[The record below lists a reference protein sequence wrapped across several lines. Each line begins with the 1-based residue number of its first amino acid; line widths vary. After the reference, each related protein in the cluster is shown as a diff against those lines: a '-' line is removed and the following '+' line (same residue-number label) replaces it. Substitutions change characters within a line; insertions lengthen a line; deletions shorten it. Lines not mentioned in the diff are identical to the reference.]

1 VLGQLIHQHVRG
13 FRDILGGGFYGA
25 RTAETGRRSCR
36 FRTGIGL
43 FGLSVG
49 GSPTTGC
56 AALVV
61 PILLH
66 AATHR
71 T

>member
-1 VLGQLIHQHVRG
+1 MLGQFIHQHVRG
-13 FRDILGGGFYGA
+13 LRDILGGGFYGA
-25 RTAETGRRSCR
+25 RAAETGRRSRR
-36 FRTGIGL
+36 FRAGIGL

-49 GSPTTGC
+49 GSSTTGC
-56 AALVV
+56 AGLGV

-66 AATHR
+66 AATYR